1 MESLVSRL
9 RQLDSLTLRKLA
21 GDTIVRA
28 IEQSTPTDTEKA
40 LAEILLLKYGSEI
53 LNQQRIRLALID
65 VLSPREAVQFC
76 SKLGLASAEPTACYQ
91 QLQRHFEN
99 YGAAKSKQFA
109 DFFGLDPSYYY
120 SSPSDLRE
128 ERFLVTVGSQ
138 EQVALKPY
146 LHGYQKRIK
155 DDLLER
161 MEKRGD
167 RFLLQM
173 PTGAGKTYTALE
185 AVVDLLRKPRMDKF
199 VVWLVDSN
207 ELAEQALESF
217 TYLWKLKG
225 DKELFVYR
233 LFKNFQPDF
242 SLERGGI
249 VFASFAKMHSILSN
263 TEHEG
268 YASLWHLIGHCELL
282 IVDEAHTSMAETY
295 EQCIRSFMNTEATI
309 LGLTATPG
317 RTTPEATQELV
328 ALYQA
333 DLITMKDETGKEL
346 DNPIGYLQANGYLA
360 QLKTELLETGIT
372 VESKNENRIL
382 ADLAGSASRNQKVLE
397 QIELAHQ
404 AEESTLVFACTV
416 DHVFALTVLCRANNI
431 PSEFIIGSVDQG
443 KRLDILERFRR
454 RLLFILI
461 NLDILSTG
469 VDVPNVNKII
479 LTRPVG
485 SPILYSQILGRA
497 LRGPKNGGNPQ
508 NTVVNLQDNL
518 LNYPSASL
526 LYTQFREDWNATVIR
541 R

>member
-1 MESLVSRL
+1 MESLISRL

-21 GDTIVRA
+21 GATIVRA

-40 LAEILLLKYGSEI
+40 LAEILLLKYGNEI
-53 LNQQRIRLALID
+53 LKEKEIRLALID
-65 VLSPREAVQFC
+65 VLSPREASEFC
-76 SKLGLASAEPTACYQ
+76 TQVGLLGSEPTAGYQ
-91 QLQRHFEN
+91 QLHRYFEN
-99 YGAAKSKQFA
+99 YGERKSKQLA
-109 DFFGLDPSYYY
+109 DFFGLD
-120 SSPSDLRE
+120 SSFYLTTVADSRQQS
-128 ERFLVTVGSQ
+128 FLIKVESN

-155 DDLLER
+155 DDLLDR
-161 MEKRGD
+161 VFRGGD

-185 AVVDLLRKPRMDKF
+185 AVVDLLRKPRMNKY

-217 TYLWKLKG
+217 AYLWRLKG
-225 DKELFVYR
+225 DKEIFVYR

-242 SLERGGI
+242 TAERGGI
-249 VFASFAKMHSILSN
+249 VFASFAKMHSILSKS
-263 TEHEG
+263 EHTA
-268 YASLWHLIGHCELL
+268 YASLWHLISHSELL

-295 EQCIRSFMNTEATI
+295 EECIRSFINTDATI

-317 RTTPEATQELV
+317 RATPEATQELV

-333 DLITMKDETGKEL
+333 DLITMKDENGGEL

-360 QLKTELLETGIT
+360 QLKTELLETGVT

-382 ADLAGSASRNQKVLE
+382 TDLASSASRNQKILE

-404 AEESTLVFACTV
+404 AEESTVVFACTM
-416 DHVFALTVLCRANNI
+416 DHVFALTVLCRSKDI
-431 PSEFIIGSVDQG
+431 PSEFIIGTVDQG
-443 KRLDILERFRR
+443 KRLDILERFRQR
-454 RLLFILI
+454 RLFILI

-469 VDVPNVNKII
+469 VDMPNVNKLII
-479 LTRPVG
+479 TRPIG
-485 SPILYSQILGRA
+485 SSILYSQILGRA
-497 LRGPKNGGNPQ
+497 LRGPKNGGNPK

-518 LNYPSASL
+518 LNYPSANL